1 MQKQKTDEQNIDLV
15 KATHIPPVDEP
26 IADRIRGDF
35 LKPRM
40 FVPQH
45 MVAQCRPALV
55 PVHADDPILEGYP
68 NIELKGEHARFVVP
82 PIDDFSTDREDR
94 VVYHSQID
102 NDSSENTREKR
113 EKREN
118 AEETDTKS
126 SSGLFGDYIRSF
138 SLRHKNKNMTDD
150 EALNVT
156 YPLYHIDSRYADKS
170 TYGGRRRSSRKIT
183 SKHGKK
189 RHEKKRIKHSR
200 KYRKLAT

>member
-1 MQKQKTDEQNIDLV
+1 MQKQKTDEQDIDLV

-94 VVYHSQID
+94 VVYHSQLD
-102 NDSSENTREKR
+102 NDSSENTREKER
-113 EKREN
+113 EERK
-118 AEETDTKS
+118 TQKKLTPSHHLDCLVIISGVSLLDIKTK
-126 SSGLFGDYIRSF
+126 
-138 SLRHKNKNMTDD
+138 T
-150 EALNVT
+150 
-156 YPLYHIDSRYADKS
+156 
-170 TYGGRRRSSRKIT
+170 
-183 SKHGKK
+183 
-189 RHEKKRIKHSR
+189 
-200 KYRKLAT
+200 